1 MTTVVLDNK
10 DLTQALTTGETPVRP
25 EIAADNAAQA
35 AKKES
40 KGDNKAENKNDK
52 QGADTRTG
60 NKDAGASDTKGN
72 KEGSGPDADD
82 IEGDDGLTP
91 RQKREYTAQM
101 LKTIGKKHAQLKEAE
116 EFAAAQYSER
126 KLADQR
132 AENLQRQLDQLKA
145 QPVKPADPDADKP
158 KREGFETE
166 EAYRDA
172 LDDWRV
178 DQKFKAKEAET
189 AAKRE
194 QERLDEVKKAAAGR
208 ITRALE
214 IVPDFQE
221 VTEAADINVPPYIA
235 GYMQE
240 SEMLAELGY
249 HFAKHPDVLERL
261 AKMRPDRALVEVG
274 KIESKLEPF
283 KPLDDKGEK
292 ASNGAEP
299 SKTGSAKAD
308 PIKTGTAPSQ
318 SRAPVITPVTNS
330 SASQVEKSPQDMNIR
345 ETIAAWQK
353 KRGVNLERRKR
364 H

>member
-10 DLTQALTTGETPVRP
+10 DLTKALTTGEMPVPP
-25 EIAADNAAQA
+25 EVAADNAAQA
-35 AKKES
+35 AKKEA
-40 KGDNKAENKNDK
+40 KGDEKADK
-52 QGADTRTG
+52 SRHSQPSAAKSGHAADAKGAGR
-60 NKDAGASDTKGN
+60 GAQSA
-72 KEGSGPDADD
+72 ESDADD
-82 IEGDDGLTP
+82 VEGEDGLTP
-91 RQKREYTAQM
+91 RQKREFTAQM
-101 LKTIGKKHAQLKEAE
+101 LKSIGKKHAQLKEAE
-116 EFAAAQYSER
+116 EFAAAQYSEK
-126 KLADQR
+126 KLAEQR

-145 QPVKPADPDADKP
+145 QPVKPVDPDADKP
-158 KREGFETE
+158 KRESFETD

-172 LDDWRV
+172 VDDWRV
-178 DQKFKAKEAET
+178 DQKFKKREAEAAEKRAQDRLEEIQT
-189 AAKRE
+189 AA
-194 QERLDEVKKAAAGR
+194 AAR
-208 ITRALE
+208 ISKALE

-221 VTEAADINVPPYIA
+221 VTEAADIRVPDYIA

-240 SEMLAELGY
+240 SELLAELGY

-283 KPLDDKGEK
+283 KSLDDKGEK

-299 SKTGSAKAD
+299 SKSAKSAD
-308 PIKTGTAPSQ
+308 PIKTGTTPSQ